1 MKRLDL
7 LGKTKTAERLIVACR
22 SLRRVNQHWRGYTE
36 NGRKWSRL
44 IGGLIT
50 IPVIR
55 VNRWLQIIDSKRR
68 DAGAVDQARLESEA
82 RDRQQATPKRLNAHA
97 MSGLDVLEYH
107 SVCVR
112 KPRCS
117 SRF

>member
-7 LGKTKTAERLIVACR
+7 LGKTKMAERLIVACQ

-82 RDRQQATPKRLNAHA
+82 GD
-97 MSGLDVLEYH
+97 
-107 SVCVR
+107 
-112 KPRCS
+112 
-117 SRF
+117 